1 MLGDAIKNSS
11 LQRQQAIRGRYD
23 VTTFVE
29 GTLFPV
35 GSETFDDR
43 LDGWLVGGGVTVRLN
58 DKRVLDATRQK
69 AEAEIREFRARLEAE
84 ELLMRRRIVTEARGL
99 LDNHRNRETLL
110 EARGQKLRVFEQRR
124 EEYFSGTVNI
134 NQVVEARSAL
144 TSTEA
149 SLASNLYNTHNRE
162 RRLMGA
168 TGRIYDIVGLQLAG
182 GAWSAEVEE
191 R

>member
-1 MLGDAIKNSS
+1 M
-11 LQRQQAIRGRYD
+11 
-23 VTTFVE
+23 
-29 GTLFPV
+29 
-35 GSETFDDR
+35 
-43 LDGWLVGGGVTVRLN
+43 RLN
-58 DKRVLDATRQK
+58 DQRVLDATRQK

-84 ELLMRRRIVTEARGL
+84 EFLMRRRIVTEARGL

-182 GAWSAEVEE
+182 ESWSTEFEE